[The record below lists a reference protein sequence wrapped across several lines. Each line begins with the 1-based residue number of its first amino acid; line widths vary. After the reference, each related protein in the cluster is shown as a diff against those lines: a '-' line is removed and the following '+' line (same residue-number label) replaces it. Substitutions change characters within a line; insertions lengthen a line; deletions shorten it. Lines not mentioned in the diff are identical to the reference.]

1 MIIQW
6 VSLTIWWSGDH
17 SLMNILHTRGRH
29 LWALWD
35 MSTFDKINDGSISII
50 FQWSAISSLPFSK
63 PALRACWNLS
73 QLSLC
78 QGKYSD
84 LTLFTWWKKL
94 QRLLEQIYCWSIL
107 NATQNA
113 TAKLCRWSPKTSS
126 LEKLRTGSEGNNF
139 ALLANSDSHQNPFG
153 VFDKKRISSS
163 SSLKDNE

>member
-63 PALRACWNLS
+63 PALQACWNLS

-113 TAKLCRWSPKTSS
+113 TAKLCRWSPKHLPYHPLKN
-126 LEKLRTGSEGNNF
+126 LEPEVRETTLLYLPTVTPTKILLVFLTKKGSV
-139 ALLANSDSHQNPFG
+139 AHW
-153 VFDKKRISSS
+153 V
-163 SSLKDNE
+163 